1 MMMLKRFRAVF
12 VARNKEYFRDRVTLG
27 WNFLFPFFIVIGFS
41 VLFQRGGQEQYK
53 IGVIPREITEQ
64 TPGVSESPFV
74 PQNLKNLNLLKIIVF
89 KDRNT
94 GFEKLRYHKVDLIM
108 ESGSE
113 PIRYW
118 ISRSSPKGTVAE
130 SLLLQNFYD
139 PAYMAGK
146 ALKQTV
152 AGNQIDYIE
161 WLFPGI
167 IAMNMM
173 FSGLYGVGYATVRYR
188 KNGVLKRLKATPL
201 TAFEYLLAQVVSRMF
216 VLLVS
221 GTIVYTGCA
230 LMLNFHCKGSY
241 FDLLVMFMLG
251 SASIVSVG
259 LIIAARISSEELAE
273 GLVTLITWPMMFL
286 SEVWFSL
293 EGAPEWIHSFAQIF
307 PLMHLTD
314 GMRRIMNEG
323 ASLSELGFHIT
334 VLLSVTALFICLGSI
349 LFRWTKD

>member
-1 MMMLKRFRAVF
+1 MLKRCWSVF
-12 VARNKEYFRDRVTLG
+12 IARNKEYFRDRVTLG
-27 WNFLFPFFIVIGFS
+27 WNFLFPLFIIIGFS

-53 IGVIPREITEQ
+53 IGVIPREAGI
-64 TPGVSESPFV
+64 SEKADAL
-74 PQNLKNLNLLKIIVF
+74 PQILKNLNLLKIIVF

-94 GFEKLRYHKVDLIM
+94 GFEKLRYHKVDMII
-108 ESGSE
+108 ERGSE

-118 ISRSSPKGTVAE
+118 VSSSSPKGTIAE

-139 PAYMAGK
+139 PGYMADK
-146 ALKQTV
+146 AVKQTV
-152 AGNQIDYIE
+152 KGNQIAYIE

-201 TAFEYLLAQVVSRMF
+201 TAFEYLAAQLVSRMF
-216 VLLVS
+216 VILFS
-221 GTIVYTGCA
+221 GITIYIGCA
-230 LMLNFHCKGSY
+230 LLLNFHCKGSY

-259 LIIAARISSEELAE
+259 MIIAARISSEELAE

-293 EGAPEWIHSFAQIF
+293 EGAPEWVHKFALIF

-314 GMRRIMNEG
+314 GMRQIMNEG
-323 ASLSELGFHIT
+323 ASLGELGFHIT
-334 VLLSVTALFICLGSI
+334 VLLSVTAVFIFFGSI

>member
-1 MMMLKRFRAVF
+1 M
-12 VARNKEYFRDRVTLG
+12 
-27 WNFLFPFFIVIGFS
+27 I
-41 VLFQRGGQEQYK
+41 
-53 IGVIPREITEQ
+53 
-64 TPGVSESPFV
+64 
-74 PQNLKNLNLLKIIVF
+74 
-89 KDRNT
+89 
-94 GFEKLRYHKVDLIM
+94 
-108 ESGSE
+108 
-113 PIRYW
+113 
-118 ISRSSPKGTVAE
+118 AE
-130 SLLLQNFYD
+130 SLFLQNFYD
-139 PAYMAGK
+139 PGYLADK

-152 AGNQIDYIE
+152 AGNQIAYIE

-216 VLLVS
+216 VILVS
-221 GTIVYTGCA
+221 STIVYTGCA

-293 EGAPEWIHSFAQIF
+293 EGSPEWVQQFARIF

-323 ASLSELGFHIT
+323 AGLSELGLHIA